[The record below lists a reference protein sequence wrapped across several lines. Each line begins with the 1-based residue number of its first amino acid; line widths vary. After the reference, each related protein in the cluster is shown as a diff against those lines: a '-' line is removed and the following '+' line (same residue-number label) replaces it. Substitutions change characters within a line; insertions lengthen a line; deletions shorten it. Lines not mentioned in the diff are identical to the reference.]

1 MKDYKNMV
9 KKSKIKT
16 IIRLMLM
23 VVSLIGML
31 ACAVSAT
38 VFHIQNPDMT
48 ELRRLIEFPWPTIG
62 IVACLVVYGI
72 GKYVIKDR
80 LGKGEGNES

>member
-1 MKDYKNMV
+1 MI

-16 IIRLMLM
+16 IIRLALM
-23 VVSLIGML
+23 IISLIGML

-38 VFHIQNPDMT
+38 VFYVQNPDMT

-62 IVACLVVYGI
+62 AVVCLAVYGI
-72 GKYVIKDR
+72 GKYVIKD
-80 LGKGEGNES
+80 